1 MKLDDLKFT
10 SKDIVQGVSLVIF
23 LGSMWYDLKT
33 QQLNQAKDIEF
44 MQYQINELKNNRP
57 FKQVAILPRTI
68 EIEKENESN

>member
-10 SKDIVQGVSLVIF
+10 SKDIVQGVSLVVF

-33 QQLNQAKDIEF
+33 QQLNQKRDIEF
-44 MQYQINELKNNRP
+44 LQYQINEFKNQKP
-57 FKQVAILPRTI
+57 FKQVAILPRTV